1 MIDLTS
7 PISLKSALLFPIQNS
22 ASRKE
27 VIIGGFLLL
36 IPILGW
42 LLNMGHR
49 IVMVH
54 KMQHRINPWPS
65 WNNWPELLKH
75 GFITWLG
82 MVYYYVP
89 SVILFLLGGS
99 LNNDWLYVFSFIFFL
114 LATIA
119 IPGYMTHYCLDYDC
133 QEIFNPYKALQRT
146 INGGSG
152 YWRSWSIALIA
163 LFISLFG
170 FLIFGIGFLFTSVW
184 FWQVAGYSFA
194 NTFTH
199 VYKLQQG

>member
-1 MIDLTS
+1 MIDLSS
-7 PISLKSALLFPIQNS
+7 PISLKNSFLFPLQNS
-22 ASRKE
+22 ASRRE
-27 VIIGGFLLL
+27 ILIGGLLLL

-42 LLNMGHR
+42 LLNLGHR
-49 IVMVH
+49 IVIVH
-54 KMQHRINPWPS
+54 KMQHDINPWPS

-82 MVYYYVP
+82 MVYYYSP
-89 SVILFLLGGS
+89 AVILFLLGYS
-99 LNNDWLYVFSFIFFL
+99 LNNDWLYVLSFIFSL

-119 IPGYMTHYCLDYDC
+119 IPGYMTHYCLNYDC
-133 QEIFNPYKALQRT
+133 QEIFNPYKALRRIIQ
-146 INGGSG
+146 GGKG
-152 YWRSWSIALIA
+152 YWKAWSIALLA

-194 NTFTH
+194 VTFTH
-199 VYKLQQG
+199 VYKLQQS